1 MDRPRMNKMN
11 KWIAFWFFLASGIAM
26 AYFLFNLAMLSPRQI
41 KTEHKTD
48 YACYQIAPASPNR
61 VILTKGIPRTIDK
74 VRLTYLGMDADAVV
88 IDVTILDLDPHYA
101 YRRTIP
107 KHIAAQ
113 GFKMAQQRYRLISA
127 GSSRLKIARTK
138 G

>member
-1 MDRPRMNKMN
+1 M
-11 KWIAFWFFLASGIAM
+11 I
-26 AYFLFNLAMLSPRQI
+26 SPLQI

-48 YACYQIAPASPNR
+48 YASYQIVPASPTS

-74 VRLTYLGMDADAVV
+74 VKLTYLGVDADAVV

-107 KHIAAQ
+107 KHIAVQ
-113 GFKMAQQRYRLISA
+113 GFKMAQQQYRLISA
-127 GSSRLKIARTK
+127 GRSRLKIARAK
-138 G
+138 S